1 MTFIFESDVDKDIDD
16 VVRLGAFGQFEK
28 ARSIVDES
36 LGELDNN
43 FFVAVEIMRLLYDQG
58 DGVEL
63 ISYTNLLCAPDYDR
77 NTHGSWSEMATC
89 ILHLMH
95 DFGVILEDDS
105 SGLVT
110 DEADL
115 STFNSSVQQFQGLDD
130 ERVRPNPL
138 F

>member
-1 MTFIFESDVDKDIDD
+1 MTFVFESDVDKDIDD
-16 VVRLGAFGQFEK
+16 VVRFGAFGQFEK

-36 LGELDNN
+36 LGELDDK

-58 DGVEL
+58 DGMEL
-63 ISYTNLLCAPDYDR
+63 IKYTRRLLSPDRDR
-77 NTHGSWSEMATC
+77 NTNGSWSEMATC

-130 ERVRPNPL
+130 ERVCPNP
-138 F
+138 